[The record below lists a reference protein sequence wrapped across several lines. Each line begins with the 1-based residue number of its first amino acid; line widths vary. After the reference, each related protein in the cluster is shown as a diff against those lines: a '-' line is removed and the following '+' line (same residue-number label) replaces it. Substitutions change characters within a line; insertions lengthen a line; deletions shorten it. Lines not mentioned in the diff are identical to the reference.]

1 MAQEAR
7 DDKGNT
13 AGEARTLHLQIP
25 KEEDFSQGTADT
37 RQCKGS
43 RKRARTMGLLED
55 KTAPNDALIPS
66 LKEQDPLCSHKRLK

>member
-55 KTAPNDALIPS
+55 KTAKHLRMMP
-66 LKEQDPLCSHKRLK
+66 